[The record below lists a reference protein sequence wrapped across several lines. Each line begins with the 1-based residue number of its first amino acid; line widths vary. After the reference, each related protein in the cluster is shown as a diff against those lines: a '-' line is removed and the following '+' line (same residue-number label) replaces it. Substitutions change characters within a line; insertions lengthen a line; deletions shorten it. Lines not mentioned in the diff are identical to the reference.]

1 MSESRWDVPVGWG
14 MVRNALRPGAP
25 AFWSVS
31 GGPASH
37 HLRDLRETL
46 RWTAMESV
54 FICVICGPPRGAM
67 SQHPESCNGIFA
79 PMPHPRRLIPLL
91 VTALVIQG
99 LVGVV
104 PHTHRTGGL
113 EAEVARADSGLIT
126 IYETDESAH
135 DGLACSVHARM
146 VEAAASRGIVHGV
159 VQA

>member
-1 MSESRWDVPVGWG
+1 
-14 MVRNALRPGAP
+14 
-25 AFWSVS
+25 
-31 GGPASH
+31 
-37 HLRDLRETL
+37 
-46 RWTAMESV
+46 
-54 FICVICGPPRGAM
+54 
-67 SQHPESCNGIFA
+67 
-79 PMPHPRRLIPLL
+79 MPHPRRLIPLL

-135 DGLACSVHARM
+135 DCLACSVHAPM

-159 VQA
+159 EQAYSAPVIQWSISILSPHRTANPRAPPRIV